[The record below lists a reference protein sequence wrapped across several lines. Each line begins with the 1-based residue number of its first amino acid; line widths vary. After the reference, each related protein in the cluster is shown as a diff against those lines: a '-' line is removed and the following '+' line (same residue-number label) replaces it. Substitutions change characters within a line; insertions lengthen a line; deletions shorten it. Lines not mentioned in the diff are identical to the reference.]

1 MGLQPL
7 EWTDST
13 LELKRQRLRYWE
25 LLRRARDECK
35 KTGADSYYEYVL
47 DQSGI
52 EVILDHSGNITGR
65 VRIVDEQKYIMF
77 LLRHGH

>member
-35 KTGADSYYEYVL
+35 KTGVVDFYEYVKE
-47 DQSGI
+47 QYGI
-52 EVILDHSGNITGR
+52 EVILDSGNITDR
-65 VRIVDEQKYIMF
+65 YRIVDEQKYIMF